1 MISFEKIII
10 DDFMSIEHLDFDF
23 KSGVNAVVG
32 QNGAGKTQTLVAL
45 LQALFNKNP
54 KSDNDNINETYNK
67 VTENPYTIE
76 VHFVKNENKYIVIND
91 RKSNKI
97 TILENDVDI
106 SPKGIKNQLIKIE
119 NILDMNYKVFS
130 AFYYLSTT
138 TIKNIF
144 DISNSENL
152 IYKFFDIDTIKALDK
167 FLKAK
172 NKELKKDYQLTLAT
186 IGSIDKQLRVIN
198 DFDII
203 DKEKLLNQKLLLQ
216 EGLLNLQESK
226 EKKKIT
232 LLQSQIKSID
242 DKIIKLREEFLALD
256 NTRKYIKKQI
266 NQLKDGVC
274 PVCGSEVIEN
284 VNKFNEEY
292 EELLTKMKELS
303 KQKETLLNERQG
315 VEEALK
321 TVQADYE
328 IKEDKMKRELSMIED
343 KLLMYEKDFEKY
355 QRLQQNIAT
364 LEEDK
369 EQLKEKINSIKP
381 QLNFISVALAIIKS
395 NAITQEYLKSFILL
409 LNNKIQE
416 LSKLLSFK
424 INIIVYET
432 KGKINFKFIDNEV
445 EKTLNGL
452 SSGEKTRV
460 ALVVLF
466 AVLETLQ
473 ILAQN
478 KLNVIVLDELLGVLD
493 KQGVEMLQK
502 LLDRYRKQM
511 AIYVVLHHEEMP
523 EDYFDTIYKV
533 TKEND
538 LTNIEEKV

>member
-76 VHFVKNENKYIVIND
+76 VYFVKNENKYVVIND

-303 KQKETLLNERQG
+303 KQKEVLLNERQG

-321 TVQADYE
+321 AIQADYE

-369 EQLKEKINSIKP
+369 EQLREKINNIKP